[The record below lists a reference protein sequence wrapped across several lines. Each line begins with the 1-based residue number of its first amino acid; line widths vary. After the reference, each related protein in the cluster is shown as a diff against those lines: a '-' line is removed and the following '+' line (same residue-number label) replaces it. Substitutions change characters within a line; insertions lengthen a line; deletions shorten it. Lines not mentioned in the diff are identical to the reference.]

1 MLRPPLGADIGQP
14 TPHMCST
21 AALTLGYSL
30 MPTEQNRTG
39 RNQMIELRTWIT
51 VGVAAVAFAG
61 LAIAQSDLNPKN
73 RQELKREALTGT
85 NMEVIISVI
94 ESQPGEILAR
104 HIHHGEEAFYVLQ
117 GATLETADGK
127 QINLPTGAAAINHR
141 DVPHAGLKV
150 LGDKPFKYLA
160 VHVVDKGAPLYD
172 APK

>member
-1 MLRPPLGADIGQP
+1 
-14 TPHMCST
+14 
-21 AALTLGYSL
+21 
-30 MPTEQNRTG
+30 
-39 RNQMIELRTWIT
+39 MITTRTWIS
-51 VGVAAVAFAG
+51 VSIAAIAFAS

-73 RQELKREALTGT
+73 RQELKREDVAGT

-94 ESQPGEILAR
+94 EAQPGELLAR

-117 GATLETADGK
+117 GATFETSDGK
-127 QINLPTGAAAINHR
+127 QITLPTGAAAINHR

-150 LGDKPFKYLA
+150 VGDTPFKYLA